1 MTYHKRTTCRLCDS
15 TRLTLALHYPPQ
27 PLADDYRKDRNFGV
41 CDAFGSKHCID
52 RCQDHQDCSAKP
64 TKLYPLDLYLCD
76 DCGCAQLLD
85 VVSAD
90 EIYPHYTYET
100 GSSPALVEHFRQYAA
115 DVVERAKLRPYQ
127 FAVDIGSNDG
137 TFGLFLNKDGRPVL
151 GVDPAPLNTRGLP
164 TIKEF
169 FNAETAGLIQATYE
183 RPGLITANNV
193 YANIEDLRSFTE
205 AVRNLLTPDG
215 VFVFETFYLADLID
229 HMVFDFIYHEHLTA
243 FALSP
248 LIGFFQ
254 RLGMQ
259 VFDVQRVA
267 TKGGSIRVYVQHD
280 SGKRP
285 VSSDVPALVEWEYL
299 RGLHNIALFDKFGLQ
314 INDAKAKLGKWLS
327 AHRTVG
333 QTIAGYGASP
343 TSTTL
348 IYSWELRK
356 FLDYL
361 IDDWPGKQGT
371 FSPGLHLQVH
381 GPETLMGLSSAVLM
395 PDYCIILAWRY
406 AEQIMARNPQYRG
419 TWIVPLPELGVVK
432 GEDIH
437 RMMLAHAHHVI
448 DGPPRIIP

>member
-1 MTYHKRTTCRLCDS
+1 MSYYKRTTCRLCDS
-15 TRLTLALHYPPQ
+15 THLTLALHYPPQ
-27 PLADDYRKDRNFGV
+27 PLADNYQRDPAQWQV
-41 CDAFGSKHCID
+41 
-52 RCQDHQDCSAKP
+52 DHGIWQV
-64 TKLYPLDLYLCD
+64 YPLDLYLCD

-100 GSSPALVEHFRQYAA
+100 GSSSALVEHFRQYAA

-137 TFGLFLNKDGRPVL
+137 TFGLFLNKGGYHQIPFIRCFGVVASARAKSSTVLSNGRPVL

-164 TIKEF
+164 TIKQF

-193 YANIEDLRSFTE
+193 YANIDDLRSFTE

-299 RGLHNIALFDKFGLQ
+299 RGLHKIETFKQFQERFEHANYRTEELLRVLKNKDK
-314 INDAKAKLGKWLS
+314 
-327 AHRTVG
+327 
-333 QTIAGYGASP
+333 TICGYGASP

-348 IYSWELRK
+348 IYTSGIGK
-356 FLDYL
+356 HLDYL
-361 IDDWPGKQGT
+361 IDDWLGKQGT
-371 FSPGLHLQVH
+371 FSPGLHL
-381 GPETLMGLSSAVLM
+381 AVKSPAELDA
-395 PDYCIILAWRY
+395 DYCIILAWRY
-406 AEQIMARNPQYRG
+406 ADQIMARNPQYRG
-419 TWIVPLPELGVVK
+419 TWVVPLPEL
-432 GEDIH
+432 
-437 RMMLAHAHHVI
+437 RVI
-448 DGPPRIIP
+448 NAATARSPISAAQPRQ